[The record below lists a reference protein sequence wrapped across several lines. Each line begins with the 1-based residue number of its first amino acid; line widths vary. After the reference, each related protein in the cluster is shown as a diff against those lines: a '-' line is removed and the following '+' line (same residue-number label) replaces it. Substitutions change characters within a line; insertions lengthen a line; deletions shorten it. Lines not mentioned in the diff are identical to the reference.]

1 MIRQDGLDP
10 LMFMI
15 TRKNNRKRCS
25 SESNSSSSEDE
36 NNVAKRVRLQM
47 HRPDE
52 KCSESESENNLNT
65 WSPDD
70 ASSDRSS
77 INNGRFNLRF

>member
-25 SESNSSSSEDE
+25 SESNSSSEDE